1 MKKTLTY
8 EEYVKIKNLLTQ
20 IKFQLDT
27 VDRSKDAV
35 YKTVDEINEILNIKG
50 EDTSNSSI

>member
-1 MKKTLTY
+1 MEKLLTY

-27 VDRSKDAV
+27 VDRAKDAV
-35 YKTVDEINEILNIKG
+35 YKTVDEINEIL
-50 EDTSNSSI
+50 SINLND